1 MTAKSSR
8 FSSPAA
14 RLLSPARTCVATS
27 VVDSIQSEGFDSI
40 PFIPRENE
48 HPEVIILHNR
58 CRAAPASNS
67 VVRLA
72 M

>member
-1 MTAKSSR
+1 MATKSSR

-27 VVDSIQSEGFDSI
+27 V
-40 PFIPRENE
+40 NE
-48 HPEVIILHNR
+48 QPEVIILHNR

>member
-1 MTAKSSR
+1 MNNKSSR

-14 RLLSPARTCVATS
+14 RLLSSARTCVATS
-27 VVDSIQSEGFDSI
+27 VVDSIQSEGFGPI
-40 PFIPRENE
+40 PLIPRENE
-48 HPEVIILHNR
+48 QREVIILHNR
-58 CRAAPASNS
+58 CRAAQKSNS